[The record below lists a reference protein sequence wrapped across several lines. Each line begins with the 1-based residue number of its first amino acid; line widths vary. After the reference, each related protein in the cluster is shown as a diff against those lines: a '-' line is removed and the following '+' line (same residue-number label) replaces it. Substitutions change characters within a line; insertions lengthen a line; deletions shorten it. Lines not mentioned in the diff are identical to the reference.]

1 MNKIT
6 KNEITAVILA
16 GGQASRMDGKDKGLI
31 VFRELPLITHVVN
44 VVESKVS
51 QILISANRNFEEYA
65 NFGKVISD
73 DLEGFQGPLAGI
85 SKALKVCSTP
95 YLLVLPCDSPLID
108 EALIDSLIEKMEI
121 SKVDICVAHDGSIMH
136 ATFALMQTKLEK
148 SLEGFLEE
156 GGRKMALWYRQHSL
170 ERIDVSSHLEVLTN
184 INRPEDFNL

>member
-16 GGQASRMDGKDKGLI
+16 GGQASRMDGEDKVLI

-44 VVESKVS
+44 ITKPKVS

-73 DLEGFQGPLAGI
+73 DLEGYQGPLAGI

>member
-156 GGRKMALWYRQHSL
+156 GGRKMALWYRQQSL

>member
-1 MNKIT
+1 VNKIT

-108 EALIDSLIEKMEI
+108 EALIDSLIEKMKV

-148 SLEGFLEE
+148 SLEEFLEE
-156 GGRKMALWYRQHSL
+156 GGRKMALWYRQQSL

>member
-1 MNKIT
+1 VKKIS

-16 GGQASRMDGKDKGLI
+16 GGQASRMDGEDKGLI
-31 VFRELPLITHVVN
+31 VFRELPLISHVIN
-44 VVESKVS
+44 ITKPKVS

-73 DLEGFQGPLAGI
+73 DLEDYQGPLAGI

-108 EALIDSLIEKMEI
+108 TALIDSLIEKMEI
-121 SKVDICVAHDGSIMH
+121 SNVDICVAHDGSIMH

-148 SLEGFLEE
+148 SLEEFLGE
-156 GGRKMALWYRQHSL
+156 GGRKMALWYRQQSI

>member
-65 NFGKVISD
+65 NFGKVIRD